1 MKRIPIATVLIV
13 LLSTQ
18 FSCVPQA
25 PTLSPAPIES
35 IGLIEKIQGG
45 VQAGPES
52 SLANVDPRRDM
63 QNMDAVHVFNNGKAN
78 LDFHY
83 GLTFTLYNDTI
94 GGGTS
99 IGTDGTSRQAV
110 LKLSQGGLQGHNPPG
125 SKTTVEIPNGV
136 KILILGT
143 HYFVTYDPVEDEVW
157 AYNFDGQIQYALPS
171 TGYQDLPSGILLEID
186 NGQVTTLYEGYSFS
200 IDAFDS
206 YATTLNSPIQA
217 VKEMRKIIPVTAPKD
232 TPTATQMPTDT
243 PTATQTP
250 TDTPTAT
257 PTATQTP
264 TATPTPTPIPCHLAR
279 FVQDVTIPDGTML
292 DPYTSVTKT
301 WRLKNVGSCVWD
313 SSYRIVFVDGTSMS
327 ETKTFPWTG
336 GTVGYGGTADISVDL
351 FTPRTPGTY
360 QGNFMLLAPD
370 GTYFG
375 LGVKNKA
382 FWVRLVVNV
391 PNSPPAVPAIVSPQ
405 KGGTL
410 ECNTTSYLDWD
421 IPYDNG
427 GIAEYE
433 VMLEISSTYC
443 SSGCSV
449 FGSGSTFVSSDQL
462 DVSNY
467 LKCGLPYR
475 WSVRARDNEGAWSG
489 WSEWTEFNVTYGA
502 RGMIK

>member
-1 MKRIPIATVLIV
+1 MDKMKRIPSAAILIV
-13 LLSTQ
+13 LLATQ

-25 PTLSPAPIES
+25 PTLPSVPIES
-35 IGLIEKIQGG
+35 IGQIEKLQGG
-45 VQAGPES
+45 VQSGPES
-52 SLANVDPRRDM
+52 SLTDVDPRRDM
-63 QNMDAVHVFNNGKAN
+63 QNRDTVHVFNNGKAN

-99 IGTDGTSRQAV
+99 VGTDGSSRQAV

-143 HYFVTYDPVEDEVW
+143 HYFITYDPVEDEVW
-157 AYNFDGQIQYALPS
+157 AYNFDGQVQYALPS

-200 IDAFDS
+200 IDDFDS
-206 YATTLNSPIQA
+206 YATRLNSPIQA

-232 TPTATQMPTDT
+232 TPTATQMPRDT
-243 PTATQTP
+243 PTATP
-250 TDTPTAT
+250 TATQMPTAT

-264 TATPTPTPIPCHLAR
+264 TATPTPIPCHLAR
-279 FVQDVTIPDGTML
+279 FVKDVTIPDGATI
-292 DPYTSVTKT
+292 DPSISFTKT

-313 SSYRIVFVDGTSMS
+313 SSYRIVFIDGTSMS

-336 GTVGYGGTADISVDL
+336 GVVGYGGTADLSVDL
-351 FTPRTPGTY
+351 FTPRMPGTY

-375 LGVKNKA
+375 LGVENKA
-382 FWVRLVVNV
+382 FWVRIVVNV
-391 PNSPPAVPAIVSPQ
+391 PNSPPAVPAIVSPLQ
-405 KGGTL
+405 GGVLYCGYT
-410 ECNTTSYLDWD
+410 NTLDWG
-421 IPYDNG
+421 IPYDDK
-427 GIAEYE
+427 GIADYE
-433 VMLEISSTYC
+433 VMLEISPTYC

-449 FGSGSTFVSSDQL
+449 FGSDSTFVASDQL

-467 LKCGLPYR
+467 LKCGVSHR
-475 WSVRARDNEGAWSG
+475 WNVRARDNEGAWSG
-489 WSEWTEFNVTYGA
+489 WSDWTEFRVDYVI
-502 RGMIK
+502 R